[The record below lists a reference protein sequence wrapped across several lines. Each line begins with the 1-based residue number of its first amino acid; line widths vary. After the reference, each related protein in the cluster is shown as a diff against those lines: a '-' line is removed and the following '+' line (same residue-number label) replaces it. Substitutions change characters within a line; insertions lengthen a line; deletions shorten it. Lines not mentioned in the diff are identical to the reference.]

1 MSHDYTKMF
10 DKPTEG
16 GNVKPLENQPDPIG
30 LSSFNRD
37 NEVHT
42 KVERFKQLKK
52 EAQKLIERRKEYE
65 ERQKQKG
72 VIEYE
77 GD

>member
-65 ERQKQKG
+65 EWQKQKG